1 MNQGMRRQFNIGPME
16 ADPHKTSPDDSDS
29 PLTDGGLRSRLWV
42 GAQFGVLAAML
53 AWPARWRIDMPAL
66 VLGAAAL
73 AAAAWVLAYNRPG
86 NFNIR
91 PDPRAGGRLITQ
103 GPYRF
108 VRHPMYVSLLLG
120 AGAVALAS
128 HAAAQ
133 GLLWVVLLLVL
144 EGKAAMEERLL
155 AQRWPEYAVYRART
169 GRFMPRAGRPR

>member
-1 MNQGMRRQFNIGPME
+1 ME
-16 ADPHKTSPDDSDS
+16 PEPHETLSNDPGA
-29 PLTDGGLRSRLWV
+29 PLPDGGLRSRLWV
-42 GAQFGVLAAML
+42 AAQFGVLAAML
-53 AWPARWRIDMPAL
+53 TWPARWRIDMPAL
-66 VLGAAAL
+66 VLGASAL

-91 PDPRAGGRLITQ
+91 PDPRVGGRLITQ

-128 HAAAQ
+128 HGVAQ
-133 GLLWVVLLLVL
+133 GLLWLVLLLVL

-155 AQRWPEYAVYRART
+155 AQRWPAYAAYRART